1 MDWNAVKRVVAPV
14 DLEDADELGVRLAL
28 QAAGDPAEVHV
39 LYVLSELEPSL
50 MTQIDDATRVANARQ
65 ALRAWLDEQG
75 FSDAIRIHVRV
86 GSAPTLIATLAETVE
101 AGLVIVPSHGRTGLR
116 RALMGSVA
124 ERATR
129 LARCPVLV
137 LKR

>member
-1 MDWNAVKRVVAPV
+1 VDWNAVKRVVAPV
-14 DLEDADELGVRLAL
+14 DLEDADEHGVRLAL

-129 LARCPVLV
+129 LAPCPVLV